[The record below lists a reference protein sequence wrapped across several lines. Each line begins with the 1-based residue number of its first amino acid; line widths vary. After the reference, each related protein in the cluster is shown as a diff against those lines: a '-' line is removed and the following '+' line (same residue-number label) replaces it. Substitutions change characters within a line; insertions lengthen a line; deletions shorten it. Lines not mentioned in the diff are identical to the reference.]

1 MPDSRQPRRVRLKDV
16 AEQAGVSVG
25 TASDALSGRGRIT
38 EETRRKVADVASEL
52 GYVANA
58 LASGLRTGR
67 TRTIGLH
74 RQSPTEQLDKP
85 YFRQFFAGV
94 LEVGQRHDYDV
105 SILSANTQ
113 VPRSTAP
120 RVDGVIVVDPLSDD
134 LRAREL
140 MLSPLPV
147 VAGEHLPPGL
157 PECEVVAVDHRRAV
171 NELLAAEEERG
182 VSRPLL
188 VAPDEH
194 SGWGNLLRE
203 VFEAWAADLGVEP
216 AHGYVR
222 FGGWDDKDGFRQVIR
237 QLLEAHG
244 DADFMLVS
252 SPYGV
257 LAGREL
263 LLEAMPGREV
273 RFASAGPDVD
283 GVLSE
288 TPEVGYVDLP
298 ARALGAACAER
309 LIERLEAGPAPGRA
323 PGGTLVPA
331 SVRLPR

>member
-1 MPDSRQPRRVRLKDV
+1 M
-16 AEQAGVSVG
+16 G

-38 EETRRKVADVASEL
+38 GETRQKVADVAAEL

-85 YFRQFFAGV
+85 YFRQFLAGV

-105 SILSANTQ
+105 SILSANADM
-113 VPRSTAP
+113 PRSTAA

-140 MLSPLPV
+140 MLSALPV

-157 PECEVVAVDHRRAV
+157 PECEVVAVDHRRALS
-171 NELLAAEEERG
+171 ELLAPEAARG
-182 VSRPLL
+182 VTRPLL

-194 SGWGNLLRE
+194 SGWGNLLRD
-203 VFEAWAADLGVEP
+203 VFDAWAADLGAAP

-222 FGGWDDKDGFRQVIR
+222 FGGWDDKEGFREVLQPML
-237 QLLEAHG
+237 QADEE
-244 DADFMLVS
+244 ADFVLVS

-257 LAGREL
+257 LAG
-263 LLEAMPGREV
+263 LEFLAEHSPTRAV
-273 RFASAGPDVD
+273 RFASAGPDVGGLLD
-283 GVLSE
+283 HV
-288 TPEVGYVDLP
+288 PEVGFVDLP

-309 LIERLEAGPAPGRA
+309 LIELLEAEAGSARVSGTTLIEAP
-323 PGGTLVPA
+323 VH
-331 SVRLPR
+331 LPQ